1 MEVDGTGWWG
11 WGGGEEREREEL
23 REVVDARAW
32 VIMNE
37 SRLGFVD
44 LDAFIK
50 RVTLTNPPY
59 KKSLLSDHKRK
70 TNAQNLPITHN
81 SPNILLH
88 LSKRL
93 QPLSPPLHS
102 TDIPAQSLVCALEG
116 RDDGEEDGGCGWGG
130 GGSVGCESGMGGG
143 RGVVEEGC
151 EELGVVFFSCEE
163 VGEEARVGWAV
174 HHRWLQRRR
183 RRRRSTSWR

>member
-1 MEVDGTGWWG
+1 VEVDGNGWCG
-11 WGGGEEREREEL
+11 LGGGEEREREDL

-50 RVTLTNPPY
+50 RVTLPKHSIKIIKY
-59 KKSLLSDHKRK
+59 YHKRK

-81 SPNILLH
+81 SPHILLH

-130 GGSVGCESGMGGG
+130 GGGVGGESGMGCG
-143 RGVVEEGC
+143 RGVVEEGG